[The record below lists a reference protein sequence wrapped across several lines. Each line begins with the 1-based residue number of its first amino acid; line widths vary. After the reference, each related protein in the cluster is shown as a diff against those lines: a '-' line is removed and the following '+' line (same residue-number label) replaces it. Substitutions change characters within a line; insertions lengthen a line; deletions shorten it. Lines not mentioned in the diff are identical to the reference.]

1 MSPIATRRTH
11 GPRLSGVTWLVWR
24 QHRAAYWTVLAATAV
39 AMAWIIYQRAG
50 LTDRLTAHGWPRS
63 APDKWLPG
71 MGPHAAKF
79 VQAGFGL
86 GFIPVLL
93 GVFLGAPLLS
103 GDLENGTAK
112 LVTSQSVS
120 PARWLAAKL
129 GVSALVIVVCTAALS
144 AQYGWW
150 WEPVSR
156 R

>member
-11 GPRLSGVTWLVWR
+11 RPRLSGVAWLVWR
-24 QHRAAYWTVLAATAV
+24 QHRAAYWTVL
-39 AMAWIIYQRAG
+39 
-50 LTDRLTAHGWPRS
+50 
-63 APDKWLPG
+63 
-71 MGPHAAKF
+71 AAKF

-93 GVFLGAPLLS
+93 GA
-103 GDLENGTAK
+103 
-112 LVTSQSVS
+112 VS

-129 GVSALVIVVCTAALS
+129 GVSALVIVVCTVALS

-150 WEPVSR
+150 WEPASR

>member
-1 MSPIATRRTH
+1 MSPIATRRTR

-39 AMAWIIYQRAG
+39 AIAWIIYQRAG
-50 LTDRLTAHGWPRS
+50 LMDHLTAHGWPRS
-63 APDKWLPG
+63 APDKRLPG

-79 VQAGFGL
+79 AQAGFGL

-112 LVTSQSVS
+112 LAPPS
-120 PARWLAAKL
+120 P
-129 GVSALVIVVCTAALS
+129 SAPPAGWPPSSGS
-144 AQYGWW
+144 APW
-150 WEPVSR
+150 
-156 R
+156 